1 MSISIGSEGLDI
13 ATRDRLTSILEGLD
27 ARGISFCVE
36 SSGARWEPLQAL
48 RPEGPPLK
56 PSDFTVTALHDFA
69 RDRMCVSWQRNFLEP
84 LTGTVVYDEIIVGRQ
99 GYITGADV
107 ALHPAAARPM
117 TSDRLAAVTRQQQLL
132 HPHLLVAEAA
142 RRHAETGQNVMTCPG
157 VETIDGT
164 PHAIVEIDAFPRPI
178 RLAVNLDEGRVS
190 QLSTQENDYPR
201 GDVDIVVRFSD
212 WRLHENLPMPALV
225 TLDLD
230 GVTVHREERHRV
242 TVNPVIDETRFVLP
256 HSDPFDPLL
265 AERGLLDG
273 QWMHRALAMGAPIS
287 LDAGE
292 VETVEISTDVVSL
305 GGGIHHSIAVALP
318 SGIVVVDSPQDE
330 DRSLAVIDAVQ
341 ARWPGKPITHCIL
354 THHHHDHSGGIRTY
368 AAIGAKL
375 VLAEGDRA
383 FIHNCLTR
391 PHTIVPDRLAALDI
405 EPAIVT
411 VGDRHL
417 TLGDGAIEVHRI
429 SSPHSAEDLVVYVAG
444 PRLLFNA
451 DLFNPGLVPRGA
463 TPPPY
468 WLTYSRDFRK
478 QIEALDLDIALLVGA
493 HGALEGRPYQSLID
507 FTD

>member
-1 MSISIGSEGLDI
+1 MSISIGPDGLEPE
-13 ATRDRLTSILEGLD
+13 TGERLLGILGSLD
-27 ARGISFCVE
+27 ARGFSFSVV
-36 SSGARWEPLQAL
+36 SDGGRWEPLQAL

-56 PSDFTVTALHDFA
+56 PSDFTVTAVHDFA
-69 RDRMCVSWQRNFLEP
+69 GDRMRLSWQRTFLEP
-84 LTGTVVYDEIIVGRQ
+84 LTGTVRYDEIIVGNA

-107 ALHPAAARPM
+107 ALHPVPARPM
-117 TSDRLAAVTRQQQLL
+117 TPDRLAAVARQQHLL
-132 HPHLLVAEAA
+132 HPHLLVADAL
-142 RRHAETGQNVMTCPG
+142 RRQAETGKEVMRYRRSEEIGG
-157 VETIDGT
+157 V
-164 PHAIVEIDAFPRPI
+164 PHATVEIDAFPRPI
-178 RLAVNLDEGRVS
+178 LLVVNLDGGQVS
-190 QLSTQENDYPR
+190 EVRTQENDYPR
-201 GDVDIVVRFSD
+201 GDVDIVVSFSD
-212 WRLHENLPMPALV
+212 WRLHDGITFPWMV
-225 TLDLD
+225 TLSLD
-230 GVTVHREERHRV
+230 GVVVHREQRHRV
-242 TVNPVIDETRFVLP
+242 VVNPVLDDALFELP
-256 HSDPFDPLL
+256 QTLPFDSDL
-265 AERGLLDG
+265 AERGLVDG

-292 VETVEISTDVVSL
+292 VETVEISTDVISL

-318 SGIVVVDSPQDE
+318 TGVVVVDSPQDE
-330 DRSLAVIDAVQ
+330 ERSLAVIEAVQ
-341 ARWPGKPITHCIL
+341 ARWPDKPITHCIL

-368 AAIGAKL
+368 AAIGAEL

-391 PHTIVPDRLAALDI
+391 PHTIVPDRLEALEI

-411 VGDRHL
+411 VGDTHL
-417 TLGDGAIEVHRI
+417 SMGGGAIEVHRI

-444 PRLLFNA
+444 PKLLFNA

-507 FTD
+507 FTA